1 MDISR
6 ECVETYLGKYNISLF
21 FYKDTEEEKYK
32 IELYTSYE
40 RIPFGF
46 IEYSFDDKN
55 TMNINS
61 LEINERKPSTS
72 TQLTKILLLYI
83 LSIHISIIKKVVLNA
98 NPGWGES
105 IGKGKEFC
113 LLCFYQKLGFEP
125 VTRIIND
132 IDFDSLEKE
141 CNYSS
146 KYILPQTCIL
156 CECHKNKK
164 FIFKNFRSLQVE
176 MTALLPN
183 LENALRESYERICRS
198 H

>member
-32 IELYTSYE
+32 IELYTSSE

-61 LEINERKPSTS
+61 LEINER
-72 TQLTKILLLYI
+72 
-83 LSIHISIIKKVVLNA
+83 
-98 NPGWGES
+98 
-105 IGKGKEFC
+105 
-113 LLCFYQKLGFEP
+113 
-125 VTRIIND
+125 
-132 IDFDSLEKE
+132 
-141 CNYSS
+141 
-146 KYILPQTCIL
+146 
-156 CECHKNKK
+156 
-164 FIFKNFRSLQVE
+164 
-176 MTALLPN
+176 
-183 LENALRESYERICRS
+183 ICRS